1 MLNVTADGGLN
12 SEFQIAAEIKVTT
25 SFKFKM
31 YFEFVLFLFNFNY
44 AQEAETYSRNTRSNY
59 LKAR

>member
-1 MLNVTADGGLN
+1 MLNVTADAGLN
-12 SEFQIAAEIKVTT
+12 SEFQIAAGIKVTT
-25 SFKFKM
+25 SFKFKT
-31 YFEFVLFLFNFNY
+31 VSLFLFNFNY